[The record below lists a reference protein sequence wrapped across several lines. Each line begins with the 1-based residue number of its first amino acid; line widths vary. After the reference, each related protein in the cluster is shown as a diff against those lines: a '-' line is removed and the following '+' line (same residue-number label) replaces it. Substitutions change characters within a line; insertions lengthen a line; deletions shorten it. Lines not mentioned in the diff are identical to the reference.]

1 MFEDIEKMT
10 KEERE
15 EEIAL
20 VTARLKELNAT
31 LRSDWYA
38 GFEALLRID
47 THKYGSRVRIDTE
60 VELGAMPPRTD
71 YMIITEDEMVEWDK
85 SIFQIFRKINIIE
98 YKNPKAELNMR
109 AIYKVV
115 GYAEL
120 YIGSAEHEGERP
132 YNQVTISIFCDSKND
147 KLFAELE
154 NTGRIVSGAAQ
165 GIYHVSGFTDFPLQ
179 IVVTSELAGDEYAAY
194 RALTEGAD
202 DADFKNVVEWSNH
215 EHDEV
220 VREYYRIVIKLM
232 VDKNPQFDRMI
243 RRDKEMEDRLME
255 ILKDR
260 VDERVNEAV
269 VAKEREDAVAYL
281 TAVMEELGCTPEQAM
296 KVLHI
301 PEQQRDSYAELL
313 GANAQ

>member
-1 MFEDIEKMT
+1 VFEDIEKMT

-31 LRSDWYA
+31 LRSDWQA

-47 THKYGSRVRIDTE
+47 THKYGSRVHIDTD
-60 VELGAMPPRTD
+60 VELGVMPPRTD
-71 YMIITEDEMVEWDK
+71 YMIITEDEAVEWDK
-85 SIFQIFRKINIIE
+85 SIFQIFRKFNIIE
-98 YKNPKAELNMR
+98 YENPKAELNMR
-109 AIYKVV
+109 VIFKAV

-120 YIGSAEHEGERP
+120 YVGLAEHEGERP
-132 YNQVTISIFCDSKND
+132 YNQVTISIFRDSKND
-147 KLFAELE
+147 ELFRELE
-154 NTGRIVSGAAQ
+154 NMGRLVSDAE
-165 GIYHVSGFTDFPLQ
+165 GIYRVSGFTVFPLQ
-179 IVVTSELAGDEYAAY
+179 IIVTSELAGDEYAAY
-194 RALTEGAD
+194 RALTDGAD

-215 EHDEV
+215 EPDEV
-220 VREYYRIVIKLM
+220 VREYYRTVIKLM

-269 VAKEREDAVAYL
+269 AVKEREDAVAYL
-281 TAVMEELGCTPEQAM
+281 TAVIGNLGCTPEYAM
-296 KVLHI
+296 DLMGI

-313 GANAQ
+313 GANAR